1 MAKIASA
8 SSGGMKV
15 DLDDGRGL
23 VGQRPDVD
31 VRPEPIA
38 AQHLPRDLA
47 QLLDGFIDLHL

>member
-1 MAKIASA
+1 MAKIRQPVFR
-8 SSGGMKV
+8 GVEV

-23 VGQRPDVD
+23 VRQRPDID